1 MRFFAFIS
9 VLALSVCSCAAQVSK
24 DTSTETS
31 SAIDQVLVS
40 WHKAAADADFD
51 SYFGMMTDDAVFLGT
66 DVTENWRN
74 AQFKAYSKPYFDKGK
89 AWSFT
94 TLERNIY
101 IAKNGNMAW
110 FDEHL
115 DTQMG
120 ICRGSGVLVLSNGI
134 WKIKHY
140 VLSIAIPNESVD
152 AITAIKAEWDRKQ
165 MEKMRNN
172 E

>member
-1 MRFFAFIS
+1 MRILTFIS
-9 VLALSVCSCAAQVSK
+9 VLALSLCSCAAQVSSG
-24 DTSTETS
+24 TSSETS
-31 SAIDQVLVS
+31 STIDQLLVS

-51 SYFGMMTDDAVFLGT
+51 TYFGMMTDDGVFLGT
-66 DVTENWRN
+66 DTTENWQN
-74 AQFKAYSKPYFDKGK
+74 SEFKAFSKPYFDKGK

-101 IAKNGNMAW
+101 IADTGNMAW

-120 ICRGSGVLVLSNGI
+120 ICRGSGVLILTDGL

-140 VLSIAIPNESVD
+140 VLSIAIPNENV
-152 AITAIKAEWDRKQ
+152 TAVTAMKAEWDRKQ
-165 MEKMRNN
+165 IEKMRSN
-172 E
+172 